1 MSGDKIEIFRYIVLR
16 DRLYTETDEWVK
28 IEDNT
33 VVVGVTDYAQKK
45 LRDVV
50 GVELPEVGQEVKQG
64 EAVGTIESVKATADL
79 YAPVSGKVIEVNER
93 LLDKPELVNKDP
105 YGEGWMFKIE
115 ITDRSELDKLLSPE
129 KYAEKIK
136 EREWRKP
143 QY

>member
-1 MSGDKIEIFRYIVLR
+1 MSGDKIEIFGYIVLR

-93 LLDKPELVNKDP
+93 LLDEPELVNKDP